1 MHANSRWYYK
11 DSEYDNLLFI
21 GIVIQVTSGAYSNV
35 SVWSLMIICHHNDGT
50 QNHPNKQE
58 NTTITHIHHPYQ
70 QEKTIYWLHTYT

>member
-35 SVWSLMIICHHNDGT
+35 SV
-50 QNHPNKQE
+50 
-58 NTTITHIHHPYQ
+58 
-70 QEKTIYWLHTYT
+70 